1 MDTKAKGF
9 RQLASSCFWIDC
21 YKVSASVLAL
31 QAKPEQ
37 RVILITKCTKN
48 VYASR
53 FSGPW
58 IQHFWCAMSGLEKCQ
73 HPVPLGPGAAGRRGG
88 EATDHLQPQAASFV
102 YFCVTHVCPNLGKGE
117 M

>member
-1 MDTKAKGF
+1 MDTKAKSF

-31 QAKPEQ
+31 QAKLEQ
-37 RVILITKCTKN
+37 RVILITKYTKN
-48 VYASR
+48 VYVSR
-53 FSGPW
+53 FSSPW
-58 IQHFWCAMSGLEKCQ
+58 IQHFWHAVSGLQKCQ
-73 HPVPLGPGAAGRRGG
+73 HLVPLGPGAAGRHGG

-102 YFCVTHVCPNLGKGE
+102 YFCVTHVCPNLGKGK